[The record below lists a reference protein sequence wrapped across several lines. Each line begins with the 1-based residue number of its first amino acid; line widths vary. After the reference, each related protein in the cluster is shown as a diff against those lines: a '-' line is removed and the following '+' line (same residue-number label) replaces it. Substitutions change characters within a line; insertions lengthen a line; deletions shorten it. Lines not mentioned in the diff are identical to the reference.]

1 MIEFIKL
8 IENIGFKPIVKN
20 LRYYYNHW
28 RIDVVVVETISHDS
42 RLSKDPIWHLTYK
55 DGNPDPLNKVEVI
68 HNFIK
73 IEDHSLIKK
82 YFKKELRDI
91 KLKDLGII

>member
-55 DGNPDPLNKVEVI
+55 DGRNPVNKVEVS

-73 IEDHSLIKK
+73 IEDSLIKN